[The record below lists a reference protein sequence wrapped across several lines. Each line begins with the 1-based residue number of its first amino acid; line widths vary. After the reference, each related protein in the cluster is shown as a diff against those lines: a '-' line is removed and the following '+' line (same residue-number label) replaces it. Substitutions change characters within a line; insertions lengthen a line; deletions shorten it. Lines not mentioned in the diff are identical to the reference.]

1 MRSPDGTEKYFRVCE
16 IEFYLNCEG
25 HTDTFTHGDAMQRLN
40 AKWYFH
46 KMGGSYKSG
55 SYKGLDLT
63 FGRPE
68 IKATAGCLLR
78 SLMPVTVEHKK
89 GKLCVSGGSKD

>member
-1 MRSPDGTEKYFRVCE
+1 MCE

-25 HTDTFTHGDAMQRLN
+25 HKDTFTHGDTLQHEN

-46 KMGGSYKSG
+46 KMGGNYKAG

-63 FGRPE
+63 FGHRGST
-68 IKATAGCLLR
+68 IGGILIR
-78 SLMPVTVEHKK
+78 SLMPV
-89 GKLCVSGGSKD
+89 DI